1 MTLPEPLVQQLCKTQ
16 ARYNS
21 STHVVSYL
29 SPPCIIHTLA
39 LRPEQPCA
47 VYICK
52 PTYLSRRSR
61 IDHVISTFPVYNLNS
76 ASMHLTRQPHSSRN
90 NNKQR
95 AACTRQGSHVF
106 ENRVSRAT
114 SKCTRHVGQTNI
126 RETPS
131 LAPAKTG
138 TRCKVY
144 SPTHIPPYH
153 TC

>member
-16 ARYNS
+16 VTYDS

-47 VYICK
+47 VCICK

-61 IDHVISTFPVYNLNS
+61 IDHVISTFSVYNFNS
-76 ASMHLTRQPHSSRN
+76 ASMLLHASPTVPGITT
-90 NNKQR
+90 NKR
-95 AACTRQGSHVF
+95 VACTRQGSHVF